1 MDRPI
6 VSRLLS
12 SLTFCLITLF
22 GAGLILFTKDVSAAA
37 AGGISLCLRVVIPS
51 LFPFFVLSSLFI
63 SSGMAMRL
71 SRLMAKPLRMLFR
84 LPGSCSPA
92 IVMGLIGGY
101 PVGAKTAFDLYD
113 NGSCSA
119 NECSRML
126 VFCSNCGP
134 AFIFSAVGVSIFGS
148 LKAGAVIYLCHI
160 ASALL
165 IGMVSGFFSQ
175 DVPDRPC
182 PAPAK
187 SHQSFPT
194 AFVSSVSSSFTA
206 MLNVCGFVIF
216 FASLMAFLKSCGF
229 FTLFTKLL
237 FFLDP
242 KSAAS
247 LLEGIFE
254 MTGGVSSVPMAGLGV
269 PGSMALCAFIIGWG
283 GISVHSQVIS
293 LMGERPISMSGY
305 FKGKMLQAVI
315 SSAMTYAFSIY
326 FLKDTSVCA
335 PIYTNGY
342 YIASPMYFII
352 VMGIYLAL
360 ALFLSVL
367 TMDFGKREKWAFLRS
382 RRH

>member
-12 SLTFCLITLF
+12 NLTFCLITLF

-37 AGGISLCLRVVIPS
+37 TNGISLCLRVVIPS

-63 SSGMAMRL
+63 SSGFAMSL
-71 SRLMAKPLRMLFR
+71 SKFMAKPLRLLFR
-84 LPGSCSPA
+84 LPGACSPA

-119 NECSRML
+119 GECSRL
-126 VFCSNCGP
+126 LIFCSNCGP
-134 AFIFSAVGVSIFGS
+134 AFIFSAVGASIFGS

-165 IGMVSGFFSQ
+165 IGMVSGFFSPKT
-175 DVPDRPC
+175 PDRPC
-182 PAPAK
+182 TAPA
-187 SHQSFPT
+187 STSQRFPS

-216 FASLMAFLKSCGF
+216 FSSLMAFLKRCGF
-229 FTLFTKLL
+229 ISLFIKLL
-237 FFLDP
+237 FFLEP
-242 KSAAS
+242 KVASA
-247 LLEGIFE
+247 LVEGIFE
-254 MTGGVSSVPMAGLGV
+254 MTGGVSSVAAAGLGV
-269 PGSMALCAFIIGWG
+269 PGAMALCAFIIGWG

-293 LMGERPISMSGY
+293 LMGDRPISMSGY
-305 FKGKMLQAVI
+305 FKGKMLHAVI

-326 FLKDTSVCA
+326 FLKEASVCA
-335 PIYTNGY
+335 PIYANGY

-360 ALFLSVL
+360 ALLLSFL
-367 TMDFGKREKWAFLRS
+367 TMDFGKKAK
-382 RRH
+382 